1 MLMRQTLD
9 YVFSNAEKNNPKSIL
24 QTIDNFVL
32 ESGQFLMN
40 VGPEKGE
47 ILRDHLVKSK
57 PNNVIELGTFIGYS
71 AVLISSTIGE
81 KSKLTSIDSDS
92 HSIEIAKELI
102 NFAGLDDKVNFMHG
116 NAEEIIPE
124 LNFNA
129 DFVFIDHARKK
140 YLSDLK
146 LLEREE
152 IIIKNCTVFADN
164 VGIFKDEMVEY
175 FDHVRNSGKYQSQNF
190 SSKLEYRNNIYDA
203 VEISI
208 KN

>member
-81 KSKLTSIDSDS
+81 KSKLTSIDSDN
-92 HSIEIAKELI
+92 HSIEIAKDLI

-129 DFVFIDHARKK
+129 DFVFIDHAKKK

>member
-40 VGPEKGE
+40 VGQEKGE
-47 ILRDHLVKSK
+47 ILRDHLLKSK

-71 AVLISSTIGE
+71 AVLISSNIGE

-102 NFAGLDDKVNFMHG
+102 NFAGLDDKVNLMHG
-116 NAEEIIPE
+116 SAEEIIPK

-129 DFVFIDHARKK
+129 DFVFIDHAKKK

-146 LLEREE
+146 LLETEE
-152 IIIKNCTVFADN
+152 IILKNCTVFADN
-164 VGIFKDEMVEY
+164 VGIFKDEMAEY

>member
-47 ILRDHLVKSK
+47 ILRDHLLKSK

-71 AVLISSTIGE
+71 AVLISSSIGE

-102 NFAGLDDKVNFMHG
+102 NFAGLDDKVNLMHG
-116 NAEEIIPE
+116 SAEEIIPE

-129 DFVFIDHARKK
+129 DFVFIDHAKKK

-146 LLEREE
+146 LLETEE
-152 IIIKNCTVFADN
+152 IILKNCTVFADN
-164 VGIFKDEMVEY
+164 VGIFKDEMAEY

>member
-102 NFAGLDDKVNFMHG
+102 NFAGLDDKVNLMHG
-116 NAEEIIPE
+116 SAEEIIPE
-124 LNFNA
+124 LTFNA
-129 DFVFIDHARKK
+129 DFVFIDHAKKK

-146 LLEREE
+146 LLETEE
-152 IIIKNCTVFADN
+152 IILKNCTVFADN
-164 VGIFKDEMVEY
+164 VGIFKDEMAEY

>member
-9 YVFSNAEKNNPKSIL
+9 YVFSNAERNNPKSIL

-47 ILRDHLVKSK
+47 ILKNHLLKSK

-81 KSKLTSIDSDS
+81 KSQLTSIDSDI

-102 NFAGLDDKVNFMHG
+102 NYAGLDHKVNLIYG
-116 NAEEIIPE
+116 SAEEIIPK

-129 DFVFIDHARKK
+129 DFVFIDHAKKK

-146 LLEREE
+146 LLESKG
-152 IIIKNCTVFADN
+152 IIVKNSVVFADN
-164 VGIFKDEMVEY
+164 VGIFKDEMAEY
-175 FDHVRNSGKYQSQNF
+175 FDHVRESGEYLSQNF

>member
-57 PNNVIELGTFIGYS
+57 PNNVVELGTFIGYS

-92 HSIEIAKELI
+92 RSIEIAKELVS
-102 NFAGLDDKVNFMHG
+102 FAGLDDKVNMMHG
-116 NAEEIIPE
+116 SAEEIIPE

-129 DFVFIDHARKK
+129 DFVFIDHAKKK
-140 YLSDLK
+140 YFSDLK
-146 LLEREE
+146 LLETEE
-152 IIIKNCTVFADN
+152 IIHKNCIVFADN
-164 VGIFKDEMVEY
+164 VGIFKDEMAEY

>member
-1 MLMRQTLD
+1 MLMRQSLD

-24 QTIDNFVL
+24 QTIDKFVL

-47 ILRDHLVKSK
+47 ILRDNLVKSK

-102 NFAGLDDKVNFMHG
+102 NFAGLDDKVNLMHG
-116 NAEEIIPE
+116 SAEEIIPE
-124 LNFNA
+124 LKCKA
-129 DFVFIDHARKK
+129 DFVFIDHAKKK

-146 LLEREE
+146 LLETQE
-152 IIIKNCTVFADN
+152 IILKNCTVFADN
-164 VGIFKDEMVEY
+164 VGIFKDEMAEY

>member
-47 ILRDHLVKSK
+47 ILRDHLLKSK

-102 NFAGLDDKVNFMHG
+102 NFAGLDDKVNLMHG
-116 NAEEIIPE
+116 SAEEIIPE

-129 DFVFIDHARKK
+129 DFVFIDHAKKK

-146 LLEREE
+146 LLETEE
-152 IIIKNCTVFADN
+152 IVLKNCTVFADN
-164 VGIFKDEMVEY
+164 VGIFKDEMAEY

-203 VEISI
+203 VEISVM
-208 KN
+208 N

>member
-102 NFAGLDDKVNFMHG
+102 NFAGLDDKVNLMHG
-116 NAEEIIPE
+116 SAEEIIPE

-129 DFVFIDHARKK
+129 DFVFIDHAKKK

-152 IIIKNCTVFADN
+152 IILKNCTVFADN

-190 SSKLEYRNNIYDA
+190 SSKLEYRNNIYDE

>member
-9 YVFSNAEKNNPKSIL
+9 YVFSNAEENNPKSIL

-47 ILRDHLVKSK
+47 ILRDHLLKSK

-81 KSKLTSIDSDS
+81 KSRLTSIDSDS
-92 HSIEIAKELI
+92 HSIGIAKELI
-102 NFAGLDDKVNFMHG
+102 NFAGLDDKVNLMHG
-116 NAEEIIPE
+116 SAEEIIPE

-129 DFVFIDHARKK
+129 DFVFIDHAKKK

-146 LLEREE
+146 LLETEE
-152 IIIKNCTVFADN
+152 IILKNCTVFADN
-164 VGIFKDEMVEY
+164 VGIFKDEMAEY

>member
-9 YVFSNAEKNNPKSIL
+9 YVFSNAERNNPKSIL

-47 ILRDHLVKSK
+47 ILKNHLLKSE

-81 KSKLTSIDSDS
+81 KSQLTSIDSDI

-102 NFAGLDDKVNFMHG
+102 NFAGLDHKVNLMHG
-116 NAEEIIPE
+116 SAEEIIPK

-129 DFVFIDHARKK
+129 DFVFIDHAKKK
-140 YLSDLK
+140 YLSDLL
-146 LLEREE
+146 LLESEGMILKTDSNTHLTLPTICRE
-152 IIIKNCTVFADN
+152 
-164 VGIFKDEMVEY
+164 
-175 FDHVRNSGKYQSQNF
+175 
-190 SSKLEYRNNIYDA
+190 
-203 VEISI
+203 
-208 KN
+208 

>member
-40 VGPEKGE
+40 VGPEKGK

-129 DFVFIDHARKK
+129 DFVFIDHAKKK

>member
-1 MLMRQTLD
+1 MRQTLD

-102 NFAGLDDKVNFMHG
+102 TFAGLDDKVNFMHG

-129 DFVFIDHARKK
+129 DFVFIDHAKKK

-190 SSKLEYRNNIYDA
+190 SSKLEYRNNIYDE

>member
-1 MLMRQTLD
+1 MRQTLD

-47 ILRDHLVKSK
+47 ILRDRLVKSK

-102 NFAGLDDKVNFMHG
+102 NFAGLDDKVNLMHG
-116 NAEEIIPE
+116 SAEEIIPE

-129 DFVFIDHARKK
+129 DFVFIDHAKKK

-146 LLEREE
+146 LLETEE
-152 IIIKNCTVFADN
+152 IILKNCTVFADN
-164 VGIFKDEMVEY
+164 VGIFKDEMAEY

>member
-1 MLMRQTLD
+1 MRQSLD

-32 ESGQFLMN
+32 ESGHFLMN

-47 ILRDHLVKSK
+47 ILRDHLLKSK

-102 NFAGLDDKVNFMHG
+102 NFAGLDDKVNLMHG
-116 NAEEIIPE
+116 SAEEIIPE

-129 DFVFIDHARKK
+129 DFVFIDHAKKK

-146 LLEREE
+146 LLETEE
-152 IIIKNCTVFADN
+152 IILKNCTVFADN

>member
-9 YVFSNAEKNNPKSIL
+9 YVFSKAKKNNPKSIL

-47 ILRDHLVKSK
+47 ILRDHLLKSK

-102 NFAGLDDKVNFMHG
+102 NFAGLDDKVNLMHG
-116 NAEEIIPE
+116 SAEEIIPE

-129 DFVFIDHARKK
+129 DFVFIDHAKKK

-146 LLEREE
+146 LLETEE
-152 IIIKNCTVFADN
+152 IILKNCTVFADN
-164 VGIFKDEMVEY
+164 VGIFKDEMAEY

>member
-102 NFAGLDDKVNFMHG
+102 NFAGLDDKVNLMHG
-116 NAEEIIPE
+116 SAEEIIPE

-129 DFVFIDHARKK
+129 DFVFIDHAAKK

-164 VGIFKDEMVEY
+164 VGIFKDEMAEY

>member
-1 MLMRQTLD
+1 MRQTLD

-32 ESGQFLMN
+32 QSGQFLMN

-47 ILRDHLVKSK
+47 ILRGHLLKSK

-102 NFAGLDDKVNFMHG
+102 NFAGLDDKVNLIHG
-116 NAEEIIPE
+116 SAEEIIPE

-129 DFVFIDHARKK
+129 DFVFIDHAKKK

-146 LLEREE
+146 LLETEE
-152 IIIKNCTVFADN
+152 IILKNCTVFADN
-164 VGIFKDEMVEY
+164 VGIFKDEMAEY

>member
-47 ILRDHLVKSK
+47 ILRDHLLKSK

-92 HSIEIAKELI
+92 YSIEIAKELI
-102 NFAGLDDKVNFMHG
+102 NFAGLDNKVNLMHG
-116 NAEEIIPE
+116 SAEEIIPE

-129 DFVFIDHARKK
+129 DFVFIDHAKKK

-146 LLEREE
+146 LLETQE
-152 IIIKNCTVFADN
+152 IILKNCTVFADN
-164 VGIFKDEMVEY
+164 VGIFKDEMAEY

>member
-47 ILRDHLVKSK
+47 ILRDHLLKSK

-102 NFAGLDDKVNFMHG
+102 NFAGLDDKVNLMHG
-116 NAEEIIPE
+116 SAEEIIPE

-129 DFVFIDHARKK
+129 DFVFIDHANKK

-146 LLEREE
+146 LLETEE
-152 IIIKNCTVFADN
+152 IILKNCTVFADN
-164 VGIFKDEMVEY
+164 VGIFKDEMAEY

>member
-47 ILRDHLVKSK
+47 ILRYHLVKSK

-129 DFVFIDHARKK
+129 DFVFIDHAKKK

-146 LLEREE
+146 LLETQE
-152 IIIKNCTVFADN
+152 IILKNCTVFADN
-164 VGIFKDEMVEY
+164 VGIFKDEMAEY

>member
-71 AVLISSTIGE
+71 AVLISSTIGK

-129 DFVFIDHARKK
+129 DFVFIDHAKKK

-146 LLEREE
+146 LLETEE
-152 IIIKNCTVFADN
+152 IILKNCTVFADN
-164 VGIFKDEMVEY
+164 VGIFKDEMAEY

-190 SSKLEYRNNIYDA
+190 SSKLEYRNNIYDE

>member
-1 MLMRQTLD
+1 MRQTLD

-40 VGPEKGE
+40 VGPEKGKN
-47 ILRDHLVKSK
+47 LRDQLLKSK

-102 NFAGLDDKVNFMHG
+102 NFAGLDDKVNLMHG
-116 NAEEIIPE
+116 SAEEILPE
-124 LNFNA
+124 LNFSA
-129 DFVFIDHARKK
+129 DFVFIDHAKK
-140 YLSDLK
+140 QYLSDLM
-146 LLEREE
+146 LLETQELFL
-152 IIIKNCTVFADN
+152 KNCTVFADN
-164 VGIFKDEMVEY
+164 VGIFKDEMAEY

>member
-47 ILRDHLVKSK
+47 ILREYLVKSK

-71 AVLISSTIGE
+71 AVLISSTIEE
-81 KSKLTSIDSDS
+81 KSKLTSIDSDI
-92 HSIEIAKELI
+92 HSVETAKELI
-102 NFAGLDDKVNFMHG
+102 NFAGLGNKVNLVHG
-116 NAEEIIPE
+116 SAEEIIPE

-129 DFVFIDHARKK
+129 DFVFIDHAKKK

-146 LLEREE
+146 LLETEG
-152 IIIKNCTVFADN
+152 ITVS
-164 VGIFKDEMVEY
+164 Y
-175 FDHVRNSGKYQSQNF
+175 TH
-190 SSKLEYRNNIYDA
+190 LTLPTIYS
-203 VEISI
+203 V
-208 KN
+208 

>member
-47 ILRDHLVKSK
+47 ILRDHLLKSK

-71 AVLISSTIGE
+71 AVLISSTIEE

-102 NFAGLDDKVNFMHG
+102 NFAGLDGKVNLVHG
-116 NAEEIIPE
+116 SAEEIIPE

-129 DFVFIDHARKK
+129 DFVFIDHAKKK

-146 LLEREE
+146 LLETEE
-152 IIIKNCTVFADN
+152 IILKNCTVFADN
-164 VGIFKDEMVEY
+164 VGIFKDEMAEY

>member
-1 MLMRQTLD
+1 MLMRQSLD

-102 NFAGLDDKVNFMHG
+102 NFAGLDDKVNLMHG
-116 NAEEIIPE
+116 SAEEIIPE

-129 DFVFIDHARKK
+129 DFVFIDHAKKK

-146 LLEREE
+146 LLETEE
-152 IIIKNCTVFADN
+152 IILKNCTVFADN
-164 VGIFKDEMVEY
+164 VGIFKDEMAEY

>member
-1 MLMRQTLD
+1 MRQTLD

-47 ILRDHLVKSK
+47 ILRDHLLKSK

-102 NFAGLDDKVNFMHG
+102 NFAGLDDKVNLMHG
-116 NAEEIIPE
+116 SAEKIIPE

-129 DFVFIDHARKK
+129 DFVFIDHAKKK

-146 LLEREE
+146 LLETEE
-152 IIIKNCTVFADN
+152 IILKNCTVFADN
-164 VGIFKDEMVEY
+164 VGIFKDEMAEY

>member
-9 YVFSNAEKNNPKSIL
+9 YVFSNAVKNNPKSIL

-102 NFAGLDDKVNFMHG
+102 NFAGLDDKVNLMHG
-116 NAEEIIPE
+116 SAEEIIPE

-129 DFVFIDHARKK
+129 DFVFIDHAKKK

-146 LLEREE
+146 LLETEE
-152 IIIKNCTVFADN
+152 IILKNCTVFADN
-164 VGIFKDEMVEY
+164 VGIFKDEMAEY

-190 SSKLEYRNNIYDA
+190 NSKLEYRNNIYDA

>member
-9 YVFSNAEKNNPKSIL
+9 YVFSKAKKNNPKSIL

-47 ILRDHLVKSK
+47 ILSDHLLKSK

-102 NFAGLDDKVNFMHG
+102 NFAGLDDKVNLMHG
-116 NAEEIIPE
+116 SAEEIIPE

-129 DFVFIDHARKK
+129 DFVFIDHAKKK

-146 LLEREE
+146 LLETEE
-152 IIIKNCTVFADN
+152 IILKNCTVFADN
-164 VGIFKDEMVEY
+164 VGIFKDEMAEY
-175 FDHVRNSGKYQSQNF
+175 FDHVRNSGKYRSQNF

>member
-1 MLMRQTLD
+1 MRQTLD

-47 ILRDHLVKSK
+47 ILRDHLLKSK

-102 NFAGLDDKVNFMHG
+102 NFAGLDDKVNLMHG
-116 NAEEIIPE
+116 SAEEIIPQ
-124 LNFNA
+124 LNFKA
-129 DFVFIDHARKK
+129 DFVFIDHAKKK

-146 LLEREE
+146 LLETEE
-152 IIIKNCTVFADN
+152 IILKNCTVFADN
-164 VGIFKDEMVEY
+164 VGIFKDEMAEY

>member
-1 MLMRQTLD
+1 MLMRQSLD

-47 ILRDHLVKSK
+47 ILRDHLLKSK

-102 NFAGLDDKVNFMHG
+102 NFAGLDDKVNLMHG
-116 NAEEIIPE
+116 SAEEIIPE

-129 DFVFIDHARKK
+129 DFVFIDHAKKK

-146 LLEREE
+146 LLEAEE
-152 IIIKNCTVFADN
+152 IILKNCTVFADN
-164 VGIFKDEMVEY
+164 VGIFKDEMAEY

>member
-1 MLMRQTLD
+1 MRQTLD

-47 ILRDHLVKSK
+47 ILRDHLLKSK

-102 NFAGLDDKVNFMHG
+102 NFAGLDDKVNLMYG
-116 NAEEIIPE
+116 SAEEIIPE

-129 DFVFIDHARKK
+129 DFVFIDHAKKK

-146 LLEREE
+146 LLETEE
-152 IIIKNCTVFADN
+152 IILKNCTVFADN
-164 VGIFKDEMVEY
+164 VGIFKDEMAEY

>member
-1 MLMRQTLD
+1 MRQTLD
-9 YVFSNAEKNNPKSIL
+9 YVFSNAKKNNPKSIL

-47 ILRDHLVKSK
+47 ILRDHLLKSK

-102 NFAGLDDKVNFMHG
+102 NFAGLDDKVNLMHG
-116 NAEEIIPE
+116 SAEEIIPE

-129 DFVFIDHARKK
+129 DFVFIDHAKKK

-146 LLEREE
+146 LLETEE
-152 IIIKNCTVFADN
+152 IILKNCTVFADN
-164 VGIFKDEMVEY
+164 VGIFKDEMAEY

>member
-102 NFAGLDDKVNFMHG
+102 NFAGLDDKVNLMHG
-116 NAEEIIPE
+116 SAEEIIPE

-129 DFVFIDHARKK
+129 DFVFIDHAKKK

-146 LLEREE
+146 LLETEE

-175 FDHVRNSGKYQSQNF
+175 FNHVRNSGKYQSQNF

>member
-47 ILRDHLVKSK
+47 ILRDNLVKSK

-81 KSKLTSIDSDS
+81 KSRLTSIDSDS

-102 NFAGLDDKVNFMHG
+102 NFAGLDDKVNLMHG
-116 NAEEIIPE
+116 SAEEIIPE

-129 DFVFIDHARKK
+129 DFVFIDHAKKK

-146 LLEREE
+146 LLETEE
-152 IIIKNCTVFADN
+152 IILKNCTVFADN
-164 VGIFKDEMVEY
+164 VGIFKDEMAEY

>member
-1 MLMRQTLD
+1 MRQTLD

-47 ILRDHLVKSK
+47 ILRGHLLKSK

-102 NFAGLDDKVNFMHG
+102 NFAGLDDKVNLIHG
-116 NAEEIIPE
+116 SAEEIIPE

-129 DFVFIDHARKK
+129 DFVFIDHAKKK

-146 LLEREE
+146 LLETEE
-152 IIIKNCTVFADN
+152 IILKNCTVFADN
-164 VGIFKDEMVEY
+164 VGIFKDEMAEY

>member
-24 QTIDNFVL
+24 QTIDNFVI

-57 PNNVIELGTFIGYS
+57 PNNVVELGTFIGYS

-92 HSIEIAKELI
+92 HSIEIARELI
-102 NFAGLDDKVNFMHG
+102 NFAGLDDKVNLMHG
-116 NAEEIIPE
+116 SAEEIIPE

-129 DFVFIDHARKK
+129 DFVFIDHAKKK

-146 LLEREE
+146 LLETQE

>member
-47 ILRDHLVKSK
+47 ILRDHLLKSK

-102 NFAGLDDKVNFMHG
+102 NFAGLDDKVNLMHG
-116 NAEEIIPE
+116 SAEEIIPE

-129 DFVFIDHARKK
+129 DFVFIDHAKKK

>member
-47 ILRDHLVKSK
+47 ILRGHLLKSK

-102 NFAGLDDKVNFMHG
+102 NFAGLDDKVNLMHG
-116 NAEEIIPE
+116 SAEEIIPE

-129 DFVFIDHARKK
+129 DFVFIDHAKKK

-146 LLEREE
+146 ILETEE
-152 IIIKNCTVFADN
+152 IILKNCTVFADN
-164 VGIFKDEMVEY
+164 VGIFKDEMAEY